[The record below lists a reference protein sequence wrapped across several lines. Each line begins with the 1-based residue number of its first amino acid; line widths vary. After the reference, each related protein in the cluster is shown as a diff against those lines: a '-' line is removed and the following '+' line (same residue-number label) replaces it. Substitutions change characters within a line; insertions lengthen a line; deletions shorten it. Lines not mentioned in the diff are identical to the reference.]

1 MGRMT
6 IETIKSLYQ
15 YGKKL
20 YLKEIDLKEAV
31 NKVHSSHPEVAESS
45 ARHYINWYSKMREG
59 EYLTWNTNS
68 SLLMYYAEH
77 IIIDDGIEAGKIAI
91 KAAKGFAKNAGR
103 TDLERDLCNLT
114 CCAI

>member
-59 EYLTWNTNS
+59 EFLTWNTNS

-77 IIIDDGIEAGKIAI
+77 IIIDDGVEAALLLLITSKLI
-91 KAAKGFAKNAGR
+91 
-103 TDLERDLCNLT
+103 
-114 CCAI
+114 